1 MALKKIKI
9 SLFFIIA
16 IILVLGLSISFQS
29 LLAAWIAP
37 AANPP
42 TCATGNAGCDAPL
55 NAGPLIQLKSGALWL
70 NTSGLS
76 PYGLIVENGKVGIG
90 TASPGQKLDVV
101 GNIKASGSFMGQG
114 GKNITHLPWYNIGAS
129 FTGYLKLVTP
139 IVHNESNM
147 FVIKI
152 TGYEYGQGGKVSDIK
167 CGGYAYGGS
176 TLISKYCYT
185 DGTNLP
191 VEIGTEVRGGT
202 TYVVIRLGTPTWSA
216 WYYSHFTAE
225 YTGWKSKDPSG
236 FTWVEGE
243 TTPAQTGNTNNVDV
257 NDQAGTITTTGTA
270 NIGNYLL
277 INGKYAIDG
286 TDSYLRLNQQGSFT
300 SGIYTPYVFRADGI
314 IYTNSSFRFL
324 GSAKTIM
331 DSNQFYCNNGSNC
344 HFNYSGT
351 GQTHIGNSAGTYIHG
366 TAYANGQALRQAN
379 GTNCPST
386 SGLSYLPLAGGT
398 MNSGSTIGFN
408 GGSGYG
414 VGVGA
419 ASPNKNSIAVDTLET
434 DGGVGGGGTL
444 ELNYYGGN
452 AVTIG
457 PGGTKP
463 LYAAIMYDGNNTGYY
478 VDPAGTSRLNTV
490 AADRVY
496 GYADIRSPIF
506 YDYNNTGYY
515 VDPASTSRFNTI
527 NLGGVSRSSWPG
539 GSGFTGSGS
548 TNYLAKF
555 TGATSL
561 GNSIIYDNGN
571 VGIGITNPNA
581 KLSTYNQTCPSG
593 WNCHISTW
601 DIAAQSAQLYGI
613 LKVGSNASFGGN
625 VYANDYWIGAAGKWA
640 SQVGQAGHNNCYLL
654 DFPPG
659 TGEGNAR
666 WCMAG
671 YYMAGYYRFGEGD
684 LERFY
689 CCRP

>member
-1 MALKKIKI
+1 MTPRILKK
-9 SLFFIIA
+9 SLLFIIA
-16 IILVLGLSISFQS
+16 IILVLGLSVSFQS
-29 LLAAWIAP
+29 LLAAWTAP

-42 TCATGNAGCDAPL
+42 TCATGDAGCDAPL
-55 NAGPLIQLKSGALWL
+55 NVGPLIQPKSGALWL
-70 NTSGLS
+70 NTNGLS
-76 PYGLIVENGKVGIG
+76 PYGLIVENGNVGIG
-90 TASPGQKLDVV
+90 TTGPGQKLDVV

-366 TAYANGQALRQAN
+366 TAYANGQALCQAN
-379 GTNCPST
+379 GTNCPA
-386 SGLSYLPLAGGT
+386 AGDFVPKNT
-398 MNSGSTIGFN
+398 WWGST
-408 GGSGYG
+408 Y
-414 VGVGA
+414 
-419 ASPNKNSIAVDTLET
+419 
-434 DGGVGGGGTL
+434 
-444 ELNYYGGN
+444 
-452 AVTIG
+452 
-457 PGGTKP
+457 
-463 LYAAIMYDGNNTGYY
+463 
-478 VDPAGTSRLNTV
+478 
-490 AADRVY
+490 
-496 GYADIRSPIF
+496 
-506 YDYNNTGYY
+506 
-515 VDPASTSRFNTI
+515 
-527 NLGGVSRSSWPG
+527 
-539 GSGFTGSGS
+539 TGSNGDI
-548 TNYLAKF
+548 YLGFWSKW
-555 TGATSL
+555 
-561 GNSIIYDNGN
+561 
-571 VGIGITNPNA
+571 
-581 KLSTYNQTCPSG
+581 LST
-593 WNCHISTW
+593 
-601 DIAAQSAQLYGI
+601 D
-613 LKVGSNASFGGN
+613 
-625 VYANDYWIGAAGKWA
+625 
-640 SQVGQAGHNNCYLL
+640 
-654 DFPPG
+654 
-659 TGEGNAR
+659 
-666 WCMAG
+666 
-671 YYMAGYYRFGEGD
+671 
-684 LERFY
+684 
-689 CCRP
+689 